1 MLPFAEKNECQKIS
15 YSWHPSPS
23 IWFVTL
29 AERESQSDDVV
40 EKIAKQTMATE
51 EISGNIEMAATVT
64 PSSHVQLAKQWL
76 YQRKTQMKP
85 WAEFFKSSRFSKP
98 KTVAEAG
105 RRVVKNLEDY
115 QSNYILITILLFFY
129 CV

>member
-1 MLPFAEKNECQKIS
+1 MTPLPKYTVF
-15 YSWHPSPS
+15 
-23 IWFVTL
+23 TL
-29 AERESQSDDVV
+29 RGRESKSGDVAV
-40 EKIAKQTMATE
+40 KFAKQTMATSTE
-51 EISGNIEMAATVT
+51 EISGNIEMAAPLT

-76 YQRKTQMKP
+76 YERKTQMKP

>member
-1 MLPFAEKNECQKIS
+1 
-15 YSWHPSPS
+15 
-23 IWFVTL
+23 
-29 AERESQSDDVV
+29 
-40 EKIAKQTMATE
+40 MATE
-51 EISGNIEMAATVT
+51 EISGNIEMAAAVT
-64 PSSHVQLAKQWL
+64 PSSHVQLAKEWL

-85 WAEFFKSSRFSKP
+85 WAEFFRSSRFSKP